1 MQWFTSNTTLKLVSL
16 LLAIIMWFFV
26 KAVTT
31 ENRGPA
37 QSSSSIL
44 HLLGLVSKTAMM
56 ERNLD
61 VRLVLTGQLPAGYEI
76 ERTNVVPRI
85 VRIKGPKTLV
95 ESLAVVET
103 LPIDL
108 TDRRVSFHE
117 RVDLALPDTD
127 LVPINHARVEADV
140 RIREI
145 TR

>member
-1 MQWFTSNTTLKLVSL
+1 MKLVSL
-16 LLAIIMWFFV
+16 LLAIIVWFFV
-26 KAVTT
+26 KTVTT
-31 ENRGPA
+31 ETRTP
-37 QSSSSIL
+37 SHTSPSIL
-44 HLLGLVSKTAMM
+44 HLLGLVSNTPMM
-56 ERNLD
+56 ERDLA

-76 ERTNVVPRI
+76 ERTNVVPRT
-85 VRIKGPKTLV
+85 VRIKGSKTLV

-117 RVDLALPDTD
+117 RVDLVLPDAD
-127 LVPINHARVEADV
+127 LVSNHARVEADV

>member
-16 LLAIIMWFFV
+16 LLAIIVWFFV
-26 KAVTT
+26 KTVTT
-31 ENRGPA
+31 ETRTP
-37 QSSSSIL
+37 SHTSPSIL
-44 HLLGLVSKTAMM
+44 HLLGLVSNTPMM
-56 ERNLD
+56 ERDLA

-76 ERTNVVPRI
+76 ERTNVVPRT
-85 VRIKGPKTLV
+85 VRIKGSKTLV

-117 RVDLALPDTD
+117 RVDLVLPDAD
-127 LVPINHARVEADV
+127 LVSNHARVEADV